1 MASTSSPLR
10 TWLRGGPERGFYKP
24 SRGRLHRFYSPWAL
38 GAAALS
44 IVGFNVLARIAVGGE
59 PGSRA
64 LLDTIHTIMSQPVA
78 SAMLGLPFFLAAI
91 LGVEMERLANRRTA
105 STIFLACL
113 AGIVMIYLAGY
124 WSAQQSLATRSWTAA
139 SFTIGLMPF
148 KSLGVLVVGALVG
161 FYCQHFFKRRN

>member
-1 MASTSSPLR
+1 MASTPSPLR

-59 PGSRA
+59 PGGRA

-91 LGVEMERLANRRTA
+91 LGVELERLSNRRTG
-105 STIFLACL
+105 STIFFACL
-113 AGIVMIYLAGY
+113 AGIVVIYLAGY
-124 WSAQQSLATRSWTAA
+124 WAAQQSLVAKNWTAA
-139 SFTIGLMPF
+139 SLTIGLMPF
-148 KSLGVLVVGALVG
+148 KSLGVLLLGALAG
-161 FYCQHFFKRRN
+161 FYCQRFFKRRN